1 MSLFSNSTSTEGRS
15 WPRRVLTGS
24 LWVGV
29 GAALAALL
37 LANPFH
43 LEALDGL
50 RHRLLGDSPARTA
63 GEDGETGQLWTC
75 GMHPQIIQ
83 DHPGTCPICGMNL
96 VPMRGGTPAG
106 GDHAAPGGETAAKP
120 GERRVLFYRNPM
132 DPTITSPVP
141 AKDEMGMDYV
151 PVYEDAASVAGAG
164 GPTVTI
170 DPAVV
175 QNMNV
180 LTQVAERGDLTREIR
195 TVGYLEYDQQK
206 MVTVTTKYPG
216 WVEHVYV
223 NYVGEP
229 VHEGQPLFEIYSPEL
244 VQTQQDLLSAREFA
258 RRMEGAPEEARRRS
272 EDLVEAARKRLA
284 YWDINPAQIEELEK
298 TGEVFR
304 TLTVNT
310 PSAGVVMLR
319 MPGLEGMAVRPGME
333 VYHIADLSTLWL
345 SVEAFED
352 QIAWLRIGSEAEV
365 SLSYFPGETFTGR
378 VRYIE
383 PQVNEKTRTV
393 PLKLEVPNTRGRLRA
408 GMYATVRFRPVVARD
423 AVLAPTL
430 AVLRTGQRNLVVVAD
445 GNGQFTPRDVEL
457 GAEGDGK
464 VAIARGLEAGERV
477 VTSSQFLIDSES
489 NLREA
494 VQKLLAGRSAGAVGA
509 AAPAPRH

>member
-1 MSLFSNSTSTEGRS
+1 MSLLESANTTHGTKLRTGLLA
-15 WPRRVLTGS
+15 RVVWL
-24 LWVGV
+24 LV
-29 GAALAALL
+29 GAGLATLI
-37 LANPFH
+37 LANPFRFA
-43 LEALDGL
+43 ALDGL
-50 RHRLLGDSPARTA
+50 RHWLLGDRSASLMET
-63 GEDGETGQLWTC
+63 DGQAEQLWTC
-75 GMHPQIIQ
+75 GMHPQIVQ

-96 VPMRGGTPAG
+96 VPMRAGAPASG
-106 GDHAAPGGETAAKP
+106 PASGAKARS
-120 GERRVLFYRNPM
+120 ERKVLFYRNPM
-132 DPTITSPVP
+132 TPTVTSPVP

-151 PVYEDAASVAGAG
+151 PVYEDEANAASAG
-164 GPTVTI
+164 GPTITI
-170 DPAVV
+170 DPAIV

-229 VHEGQPLFEIYSPEL
+229 VHAGQPLFEIYAPEL
-244 VQTQQDLLSAREFA
+244 VQTEQDLLSAVEFA
-258 RRMEGAPEEARRRS
+258 KRMEGAPDEARRRS
-272 EDLVEAARKRLA
+272 ASLVEAARQRLA
-284 YWDINPAQIEELEK
+284 YWDINPVQIEELVR
-298 TGEVFR
+298 TGKVFR

-352 QIAWLRIGSEAEV
+352 QIAWLRIGSQAEV
-365 SLSYFPGETFTGR
+365 SLSYFPGETFSGR

-393 PLKLEVPNTRGRLRA
+393 PLKLEVPNPRGRLRA
-408 GMYATVRFRPVVARD
+408 GMYTTVRFRPVVARG
-423 AVLAPTL
+423 AVLVPTL
-430 AVLRTGQRNLVVVAD
+430 AILRTGQRNLVVVAE
-445 GNGQFTPRDVEL
+445 GEGRFAPREVEL

-464 VAIARGLEAGERV
+464 VAVARGLDAGERV

-494 VQKLLAGRSAGAVGA
+494 VQKLLATREAEPQ
-509 AAPAPRH
+509 APSPPPHRH

>member
-1 MSLFSNSTSTEGRS
+1 MSFFGNGTSTQGQRRP
-15 WPRRVLTGS
+15 PRLLFALVWLAVEASLTT
-24 LWVGV
+24 
-29 GAALAALL
+29 LL
-37 LANPFH
+37 RANPFRFG
-43 LEALDGL
+43 ALDGL
-50 RHRLLGDSPARTA
+50 RHRLLGDRPASMMET
-63 GEDGETGQLWTC
+63 GGETKQLWTC
-75 GMHPQIIQ
+75 GMHPQIVQ

-96 VPMRGGTPAG
+96 VPMRASGGAQ
-106 GDHAAPGGETAAKP
+106 AP
-120 GERRVLFYRNPM
+120 GERKVLFYRNPM
-132 DPTITSPVP
+132 TPTITSPVP

-151 PVYEDAASVAGAG
+151 PVYEDAASVAAGG

-229 VHEGQPLFEIYSPEL
+229 VHKGQPLFEIYSPEL

-258 RRMEGAPEEARRRS
+258 KRMEGAPEEARRRS

-298 TGEVFR
+298 TGKVFR

-393 PLKLEVPNTRGRLRA
+393 PLKLEVPNSRGRLRA

-430 AVLRTGQRNLVVVAD
+430 AVLRTGQRNMLVVAE
-445 GNGQFTPRDVEL
+445 GEGRFTPREVEL
-457 GAEGDGK
+457 GAEGDGR
-464 VAIARGLEAGERV
+464 VAVTSGLEAGERV
-477 VTSSQFLIDSES
+477 VTSAQFLIDSES

-494 VQKLLAGRSAGAVGA
+494 VQKLLAARKTEAATSAP
-509 AAPAPRH
+509 PAHQH

>member
-1 MSLFSNSTSTEGRS
+1 MSLFGNGQTSQGGHR
-15 WPRRVLTGS
+15 PRRLLFG
-24 LWVGV
+24 LGWVVV
-29 GAALAALL
+29 GAGFATLL

-43 LEALDGL
+43 LGALDTL
-50 RHRLLGDSPARTA
+50 RHRLLGERAVPVMEGR
-63 GEDGETGQLWTC
+63 GEVRQLWTC
-75 GMHPQIIQ
+75 GMHPQIVQ
-83 DHPGTCPICGMNL
+83 DHPGTCPICRMNL
-96 VPMRGGTPAG
+96 VPKRAG
-106 GDHAAPGGETAAKP
+106 EPGPGSGSGEAS
-120 GERRVLFYRNPM
+120 GERKILFYRNPM
-132 DPTITSPVP
+132 TPTITSPVP
-141 AKDEMGMDYV
+141 MKDEMGMDYV
-151 PVYEDAASVAGAG
+151 PVYEDAAAG
-164 GPTVTI
+164 GGSTVTI
-170 DPAVV
+170 DPAIV

-180 LTQVAERGDLTREIR
+180 LTEVATRGDLTREIR

-244 VQTQQDLLSAREFA
+244 VQTEQDLLSALEFA
-258 RRMEGAPEEARRRS
+258 RRMEGAPDEARRRS

-284 YWDINPAQIEELEK
+284 YWDISPVQIEELEK
-298 TGEVFR
+298 TGKVSR

-352 QIAWLRIGSEAEV
+352 QIAWLRIGSQAEV

-393 PLKLEVPNTRGRLRA
+393 PLKLEVPNPRGRLRA
-408 GMYATVRFRPVVARD
+408 GMYATVRFRPVVAKD

-430 AVLRTGQRNLVVVAD
+430 AVLRTGQRDLVVVAE
-445 GNGQFTPRDVEL
+445 GEGRFAPREVEL

-464 VAIARGLEAGERV
+464 VAVARGLEAGERV

-494 VQKLLAGRSAGAVGA
+494 VQKLLAAREAEAQPSAP
-509 AAPAPRH
+509 PAHRH